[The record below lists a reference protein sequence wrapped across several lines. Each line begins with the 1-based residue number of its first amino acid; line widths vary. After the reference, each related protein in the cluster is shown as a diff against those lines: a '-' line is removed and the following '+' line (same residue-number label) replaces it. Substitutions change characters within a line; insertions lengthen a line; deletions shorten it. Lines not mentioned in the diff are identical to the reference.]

1 MLPMITYLV
10 ILVVFNKTKYD
21 GDDNDKIGDDNL
33 AFDNAG
39 EVYLDWPG
47 VSVNVNVT
55 PVSYVQVIIRDT
67 TPSGIIPYAHV
78 LLYLL

>member
-1 MLPMITYLV
+1 MLVMITYLV
-10 ILVVFNKTKYD
+10 ILVVVNNTTYD
-21 GDDNDKIGDDNL
+21 GDDNNKIGDDNL

-47 VSVNVNVT
+47 VSVSVNVT

-67 TPSGIIPYAHV
+67 TPSGIIPYTHV
-78 LLYLL
+78 LLSLL